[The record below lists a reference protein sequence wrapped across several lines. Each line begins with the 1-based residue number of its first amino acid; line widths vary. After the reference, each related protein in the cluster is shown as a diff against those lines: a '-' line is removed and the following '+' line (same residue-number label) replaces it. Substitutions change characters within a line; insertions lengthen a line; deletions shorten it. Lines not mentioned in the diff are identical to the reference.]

1 MQYLVQEYLN
11 ERRGLGFALTIPGAQ
26 LQAFARFA
34 DASGHSG
41 PLTRQLVTSWARGE
55 AKWATPLTWAR
66 RLDVIRPFAKHRARL
81 EP

>member
-1 MQYLVQEYLN
+1 MTVSMQYLVQEYLN

-41 PLTRQLVTSWARGE
+41 P
-55 AKWATPLTWAR
+55 
-66 RLDVIRPFAKHRARL
+66 
-81 EP
+81 